1 MFDLTKL
8 GKVEKDAKVT
18 KRTILSSIAKLF
30 DPLGLVSPVI
40 VNAKVLFQ
48 EICIENLGWD
58 DELPEDK
65 RAKWESLV
73 SDLNDV
79 GTISLPRCSYDDK
92 AGKVKNC
99 SLHGFT
105 DASKKAYCTMIY
117 LVYETEEEEIVS
129 NLVCAK
135 TRVAPLKELSIPRL
149 ELMSAR
155 ILAKLMNVVLAAL
168 NQQVQISTCRFWLDS
183 KTALCWIKNT
193 GQWRQFV
200 QHRVDE
206 ILKMTERGNWG
217 HCAGICNPADLGSRG
232 VFAFV
237 LRTVDCGGM
246 DHIGLSWAVSV
257 SVSVSFYYLS
267 ILNTI

>member
-1 MFDLTKL
+1 MFI
-8 GKVEKDAKVT
+8 GV
-18 KRTILSSIAKLF
+18 
-30 DPLGLVSPVI
+30 PLVFIGVPLVWCFR
-40 VNAKVLFQ
+40 LDR
-48 EICIENLGWD
+48 L
-58 DELPEDK
+58 
-65 RAKWESLV
+65 
-73 SDLNDV
+73 
-79 GTISLPRCSYDDK
+79 YDDK

-99 SLHGFT
+99 SLHGFA
-105 DASKKAYCTMIY
+105 DASKKAYCAMIY

-155 ILAKLMNVVLAAL
+155 ILATLMNVVLAAL

-183 KTALCWIKNT
+183 KTALYWIKNT

-206 ILKMTERGNWG
+206 ILKMTEKGNWG

-232 VFAFV
+232 AFASAY
-237 LRTVDCGGM
+237 RTVDCGGM
-246 DHIGLSWAVSV
+246 DHIGLSWAGNIGQLIFCWRIHLRLFKRQRNQHWLQLQLMKRKQVYPTLLTLIGSV
-257 SVSVSFYYLS
+257 N
-267 ILNTI
+267 LNVC